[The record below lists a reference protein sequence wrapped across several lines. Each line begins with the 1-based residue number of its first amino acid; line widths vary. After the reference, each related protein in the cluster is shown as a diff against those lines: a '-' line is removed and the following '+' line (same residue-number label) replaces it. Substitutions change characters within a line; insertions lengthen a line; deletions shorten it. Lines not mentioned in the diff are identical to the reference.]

1 MKDAKWFSNQ
11 VALVTGASGG
21 LGAQIAL
28 ELARRDVQL
37 ILVARNESKLEQ
49 VAAKCKSFTSK
60 PVDIYSCDLT
70 QDASINN
77 LLATLDELHNISMVI
92 NNAGLGYFKLAKD
105 LSESEISQ
113 MLQLNL
119 NALIKITQ
127 HFVPRFIKAKSG
139 VFVNIASQAAKS
151 ATVKSS
157 VYSATKFGVLGY
169 SNALRLELKPYGIHV
184 MTVNPGPIA
193 TEFFDKA
200 EPTGK
205 YLEQLG
211 SVVLDSEKV
220 AKEVV
225 KGIEREKREVNLP
238 KAMNFASKLNVL
250 FPKIGDKILGS
261 IFNIK

>member
-11 VALVTGASGG
+11 VVLVTGASGG

-28 ELARRDVQL
+28 ELARRDVHL
-37 ILVARNESKLEQ
+37 ILVARSESKLER
-49 VAAKCKSFTSK
+49 VAAECKAFTSK

-70 QDASINN
+70 QDASINE
-77 LLATLDELHNISMVI
+77 LLATLDESYKITMVI
-92 NNAGLGYFKLAKD
+92 NNAGLGYLKLAKD
-105 LSESEISQ
+105 LSEFEISQ

-127 HFVPRFIKAKSG
+127 HFVPRFIEAKSG
-139 VFVNIASQAAKS
+139 VIVNVASQAAKS

-169 SNALRLELKPYGIHV
+169 SNALRLELKPHGIHV

-193 TEFFDKA
+193 TDFFDKA

-211 SVVLDSEKV
+211 AVVLDPVKV

-225 KGIEREKREVNLP
+225 TGIEKEKREVNLP
-238 KAMNFASKLNVL
+238 KSMNFASKLNVL
-250 FPKIGDKILGS
+250 FPKLGDRLLGS
-261 IFNIK
+261 IFNKK